1 MAANN
6 SELADGDTGFSGINM
21 RLDPASLQPG
31 VASGGENCRFRNG
44 IAESRL
50 GVMKPAWCNKITPSL
65 TDDDIQPFNIVHGV
79 GVFRDPDSLEYIIF
93 AAEGDVY
100 WTRQGNEPRKL
111 TMPTGVKINTTVTF
125 TQAFNKLIMWRGRN
139 KAPLTLTTIDL
150 GFDYMIPRW
159 VSSTTYVAENE
170 VSHGPWAAVTSADFT
185 QVMESVPPG
194 ADPAEYSIGDVAVTM
209 SSDHGYEVGDEVTVR
224 GANES
229 AYNGTHTVSYIF
241 SSTVFWYKI
250 YGSNPT
256 ADPATGT
263 ITISRQTDYWGANAS
278 PNTPSAGEEP
288 GSASTKWTQQSD
300 IMPNSDAAI
309 YIQNRMAVI
318 TTYDQSTFGYASKPD
333 YVFFSDILDEKH
345 TYFSQQLRINQGD
358 DSILVDLVKMN
369 ENQILAFKDK
379 NVSLLTGIVVGDGNA
394 LGQSL
399 AQQTLIGNYGL
410 AARGAA
416 VMVGTDCYFYA
427 SRRGI
432 VSITQTEQNK
442 ARGVDVPLSEAIQPI
457 IDRVDPRHE
466 DKIRLA
472 FNDNK
477 LYAALPLD
485 DGSSGNSAIVVY
497 DFIQSQWQSLDTG
510 TAIRP
515 KEFFVST
522 YNGAQRLFFTG
533 EDGFISLMEESH
545 NGDDVADSESDNKIG
560 RSPVEFKLTT
570 RGYHS
575 QDLWQRFFKT
585 ASIGIA
591 TNRPK
596 YTIKLL
602 TDGVNETQT
611 LVADQ
616 EKSRTAYY
624 RPWNAE
630 AWNEN
635 NASDDHGTPYRQDY
649 SVAFQGSGV
658 RLTQEDFSLIQLED
672 GSGAIREADYVG
684 VDIGSGI
691 KPWRFQET
699 LEPFRLSVREGRYGQ
714 IEISNSQGQIKVKQ
728 AVLTT
733 SSGSR
738 GISAK
743 A

>member
-6 SELADGDTGFSGINM
+6 PELADGDTGFSGINM

-44 IAESRL
+44 IAETRL

-65 TDDDIQPFNIVHGV
+65 TDNDIQPFASVHGV

-93 AAEGDVY
+93 AADGDVY

-125 TQAFNKLIMWRGRN
+125 TQAFNKMIMWRGRN
-139 KAPLTLTTIDL
+139 KAPLLLTTIDL

-159 VSSTTYVAENE
+159 DSTEAYSAEEEVA
-170 VSHGPWAAVTSADFT
+170 HGPWAAVDS
-185 QVMESVPPG
+185 
-194 ADPAEYSIGDVAVTM
+194 AEYTEIASSPDPGTDPGTYAVAYVGITTT
-209 SSDHGYEVGDEVTVR
+209 SDHGYEAGDEVTVR
-224 GANES
+224 GANET
-229 AYNGTHTVSYIF
+229 AYNGTFTVSNVI
-241 SSTVFWYKI
+241 SSTHFWYEI
-250 YGSNPT
+250 YGDLPT
-256 ADPATGT
+256 AEPATGT
-263 ITISRQTDYWGANAS
+263 LTISRNTYYWGANAS
-278 PNTPSAGEEP
+278 PNTPSTGDEP
-288 GSASTKWTQQSD
+288 SSASAKWTQQSD
-300 IMPNSDAAI
+300 IMPNSEAAI
-309 YIQNRMAVI
+309 YIQNRIAVI

-333 YVFFSDILDEKH
+333 FVFFSDILDEKH

-379 NVSLLTGIVVGDGNA
+379 NVSLLTGVVVGDGNA

-457 IDRVDPRHE
+457 IDRVDSRHE

-485 DGSSGNSAIVVY
+485 DGSNGNTAIVVF
-497 DFIQSQWQSLDTG
+497 DFIQGQWQSLDTG

-515 KEFFVST
+515 KEFFIAT
-522 YNGAQRLFFTG
+522 FNGAQRLFFTG

-545 NGDDVADSESDNKIG
+545 NGDDVADSESANKIG

-585 ASIGIA
+585 ASISLA

-630 AWNEN
+630 DWNEN

-649 SVAFQGSGV
+649 SMVLPGPGV
-658 RLTQEDFSLIQLED
+658 RLAQEDFSLIQLED
-672 GSGAIREADYVG
+672 GSGAVLEADYLG
-684 VDIGSGI
+684 VDTGSGI

-699 LEPFRLSVREGRYGQ
+699 LEPFRLSVREGRWAQ
-714 IEISNSQGQIKVKQ
+714 LEISNSQGQIKVKQ